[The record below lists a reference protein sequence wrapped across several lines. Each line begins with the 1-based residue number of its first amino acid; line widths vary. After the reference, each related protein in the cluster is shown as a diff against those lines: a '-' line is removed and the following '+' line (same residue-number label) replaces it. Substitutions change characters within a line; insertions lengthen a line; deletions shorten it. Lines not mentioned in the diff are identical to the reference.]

1 MSYLSKK
8 LVFKK
13 LTNFFTIII
22 FGRGYFLQ
30 SRASLVGPFVAD
42 ALLRIVTDLK
52 IIVRGFMNTNP
63 ESKLVWLSRELEDFC
78 FRFCLNHMTAVTQ
91 TEAFEHLVH
100 LKKNSVAGG

>member
-1 MSYLSKK
+1 M
-8 LVFKK
+8 
-13 LTNFFTIII
+13 
-22 FGRGYFLQ
+22 
-30 SRASLVGPFVAD
+30 A
-42 ALLRIVTDLK
+42 DLK

-100 LKKNSVAGG
+100 KKKKKFRRWRLGKIGGFGQWVETNASNICICPTDICFAA